1 MQNQEVAVAI
11 LGGAI
16 TLLVF
21 LGILLARRLT
31 ADDSPVEQKAKRS
44 ALLLSVLAASL
55 ILYFEV
61 RGFIDG
67 DPVIAG
73 YLLIPSLFAVGVIL
87 IAGRSRLYRAL
98 GGRSS
103 LTVKLPAADSN
114 EIRDQHEAMWN
125 RLRQLPHFRESL
137 QGELISLLTGDR
149 VFWSTYHRDPC
160 LAIALSAKTTITVY
174 RYETLAR
181 YVQIQTQLARALDS
195 MGGAAPVQGEAQ

>member
-11 LGGAI
+11 LWGGI

-31 ADDSPVEQKAKRS
+31 ADDSPVEQKAKRR

-149 VFWSTYHRDPC
+149 VFWSTYQRDPC
-160 LAIALSAKTTITVY
+160 LAIELSAKTTITVY
-174 RYETLAR
+174 RYETLVR
-181 YVQIQTQLARALDS
+181 YVQIQTRLAQVLEL

>member
-11 LGGAI
+11 LWGGI

-103 LTVKLPAADSN
+103 LTIELPAAKAN

-125 RLRQLPHFRESL
+125 CLRQLPHFRESL
-137 QGELISLLTGDR
+137 HGELISLLTGDR
-149 VFWSTYHRDPC
+149 VFWSTYQRAPC
-160 LAIALSAKTTITVY
+160 LAIELSAKTTISVY

-181 YVQIQTQLARALDS
+181 YVQIQTRLARALEP
-195 MGGAAPVQGEAQ
+195 MGGTAPIQGEVQ

>member
-1 MQNQEVAVAI
+1 MQNDEVAVAI
-11 LGGAI
+11 LWGGI

-21 LGILLARRLT
+21 LGVPLARRLT
-31 ADDSPVEQKAKRS
+31 ADDSPVEQKAKRG

-55 ILYFEV
+55 ILYFEA

-73 YLLIPSLFAVGVIL
+73 YLLFPSMFVVALILF
-87 IAGRSRLYRAL
+87 AGRSRLYRAL

-103 LTVKLPAADSN
+103 LTVKLPAANSN

-149 VFWSTYHRDPC
+149 VFWSTYQRDPC
-160 LAIALSAKTTITVY
+160 LAIELSAKTTITVY

-181 YVQIQTQLARALDS
+181 YVQIQTRLARALEP
-195 MGGAAPVQGEAQ
+195 MGGTAPVKGEAE

>member
-1 MQNQEVAVAI
+1 MQNREVAVAI
-11 LGGAI
+11 LWGGV

-21 LGILLARRLT
+21 LSILLARRFT
-31 ADDSPVEQKAKRS
+31 ADDSPVEQKAKRG
-44 ALLLSVLAASL
+44 ALLLSLLAASL
-55 ILYFEV
+55 ILYLEA

-73 YLLIPSLFAVGVIL
+73 YLLIPSLFAIAAIL
-87 IAGRSRLYRAL
+87 IVGRSRLYRAL

-103 LTVKLPAADSN
+103 LTVQLPAANAN
-114 EIRDQHEAMWN
+114 EIRDRHEAMWN

-149 VFWSTYHRDPC
+149 VFWSTYQRDPC

-181 YVQIQTQLARALDS
+181 YVQIQTQLARALES
-195 MGGAAPVQGEAQ
+195 MGGTAPVQGEAK